1 MLFLGGDPV
10 TERWLLL
17 LNENVESLDGLETA
31 DEIVER
37 MLDHI
42 RAGLAVCL
50 AYHGRSELIAQV
62 LRDAVAMCHA
72 ENLPANVVP
81 GVSPLDCL
89 FSDLGV
95 DPLSDGCQIFGAG
108 HFIERR
114 RPDPS
119 AALILSLSDDTDGPD
134 LLEVLRTEYGAEH
147 EAVIYEPA
155 RYAVLEPVIRRRQ
168 IGKIGEADLAGVSN
182 LYIPP
187 KDTNG

>member
-1 MLFLGGDPV
+1 
-10 TERWLLL
+10 
-17 LNENVESLDGLETA
+17 
-31 DEIVER
+31 
-37 MLDHI
+37 
-42 RAGLAVCL
+42 
-50 AYHGRSELIAQV
+50 
-62 LRDAVAMCHA
+62 MCHA

-95 DPLSDGCQIFGAG
+95 DPLSEGCQIFGAG